1 MEFNRRNTE
10 KTAENTRIKICGLR
24 RMEDILCVN
33 RLLPEYI
40 GFVFAS
46 KSRRYISPGEAGK
59 LREKLNPRIIP
70 VGVFVDESPDTVA
83 DLLSSGLIDIAQLHG
98 AEDES
103 YMEALCRHTD
113 RRVLK
118 AFRIENRDDV
128 RRAQQS
134 SAWCVLADSGEGG
147 TGRSFDWSLLAG
159 LERPCFL
166 AGGLNPENVGEAVR
180 LLHPFAVD
188 VSSGVETDGVKD
200 PAKMEAFVRA
210 VRAECGRHML

>member
-59 LREKLNPRIIP
+59 LREKLDPRIIP

-147 TGRSFDWSLLAG
+147 TGRS
-159 LERPCFL
+159 
-166 AGGLNPENVGEAVR
+166 
-180 LLHPFAVD
+180 
-188 VSSGVETDGVKD
+188 
-200 PAKMEAFVRA
+200 AFS
-210 VRAECGRHML
+210 